1 LVLDNWFQEI
11 VGKWLCLDSLR
22 WLVSHSNSLM
32 NRLPCSD
39 RIGRQFNHVGNTVGL
54 GIRVSRMCIGTF
66 VIGFSLIVTF
76 IIFVVEVEE
85 RF

>member
-1 LVLDNWFQEI
+1 MFGFKKVRL
-11 VGKWLCLDSLR
+11 WLCLDSLR

-39 RIGRQFNHVGNTVGL
+39 RIGRQFNHVDNTVGL
-54 GIRVSRMCIGTF
+54 GIRVSRMCIDTF
-66 VIGFSLIVTF
+66 CYRFSVDSYL